1 MISIPLIFAILCVL
15 GMVYTFI
22 FIYERYGNVIY
33 EWYRLRK
40 AKKRKPLNTKA
51 ESPWEFSNYP
61 HLPMSDITP
70 TSSIS
75 INSDERNRSFIA
87 KEEFD
92 RYNRLLRT
100 DRITP
105 QEALFI
111 TKYVK
116 DNPSVLAQQYD
127 F

>member
-40 AKKRKPLNTKA
+40 AKKGKPLNTKA
-51 ESPWEFSNYP
+51 ESSWEFSNYP
-61 HLPMSDITP
+61 PLSMSDITP